1 MYPFF
6 CFPNIQEIDL
16 LFEDVDF
23 YTCLTHAHFEELC
36 QDPFQSTLDPDE
48 KELRYSMVNK
58 LNVHKIILVNGST
71 HIPLIVKLVS
81 DFFNS
86 KEPNK
91 SINPDE
97 AVAYSVAIPSG
108 NTEKTQD
115 LLLNIV
121 PLPLVLR
128 LLEAS

>member
-1 MYPFF
+1 
-6 CFPNIQEIDL
+6 
-16 LFEDVDF
+16 
-23 YTCLTHAHFEELC
+23 
-36 QDPFQSTLDPDE
+36 
-48 KELRYSMVNK
+48 MVNK
-58 LNVHKIILVNGST
+58 LNVHKIILVSGST

-97 AVAYSVAIPSG
+97 AVAYGVTIQAAIPSG

-115 LLLNIV
+115 ILLNIV

-128 LLEAS
+128 LLEVS